1 MNVQTVD
8 TPEKL
13 GALCNRVRT
22 QQRVGLDTEFHGERT
37 YVPRLMLMQLA
48 FEDGTAIIDPLAVPQ
63 LEPLVHALQSPL
75 VVGHALQSDLKIF
88 ADRFGAMP
96 ARVFDTQIAAAFL
109 GYGMQVSLSD
119 LVNDLCDV
127 RLAKS
132 QTVSDW
138 SARPLSGKQIEYLVD
153 DVAHL
158 LDMHEKLV
166 ERLRSAGRLEWVLEE
181 CAALGDIERY
191 RMDERRAV
199 LRLPGAARMS
209 RRELGVLMELVRW
222 RDAAARRR
230 DVPVKYILA
239 DDILA
244 GLATLRPKRAEDLA
258 QLRRLEAG
266 ARRSLGEEIL
276 AAVQRGERLNEDDLP
291 EKPLRPFRNNRDNL
305 VSLLNVAVGEVA
317 RANDLPASL
326 LVPRAALERV
336 AREAPSDRD
345 ALARMLDV
353 SPWRTALVV
362 EPLWRLVSGSD
373 ALRIEGYLQ
382 GDPEVKI
389 KP

>member
-1 MNVQTVD
+1 MIDAPDQL
-8 TPEKL
+8 E
-13 GALCNRVRT
+13 ALCNRVRA
-22 QQRVGLDTEFHGERT
+22 QERVGLDTEFHGERT
-37 YVPRLMLMQLA
+37 YAPRLMLMQLA
-48 FEDGTAIIDPLAVPQ
+48 FEDGAAIIDPLAVPR
-63 LEPLVHALQSPL
+63 LEPLVRALCEPL

-88 ADRFGAMP
+88 ADRFDAVP
-96 ARVFDTQIAAAFL
+96 SRVFDTQIAAAFL

-119 LVNDLCDV
+119 LVNDLCHV

-138 SARPLSGKQIEYLVD
+138 SARPLSAKQIDYLVD

-158 LDMHEKLV
+158 LDMHKMLV
-166 ERLRSAGRLEWVLEE
+166 ERLQSAGRLEWVLEE
-181 CAALGDIERY
+181 CAALADVARY
-191 RMDERRAV
+191 SMDKRRAV
-199 LRLPGAARMS
+199 LRIPGATRMS
-209 RRELGVLMELVRW
+209 RRELGILTELVGW

-244 GLATLRPKRAEDLA
+244 GLATLRPKRFDDLA
-258 QLRRLEAG
+258 QLRRLESG
-266 ARRSLGEEIL
+266 ARRSLGDEIL
-276 AAVQRGERLNEDDLP
+276 AAVARGEALDEDALP
-291 EKPLRPFRNNRDNL
+291 ERPSRPLRNNRENL
-305 VSLLNVAVGEVA
+305 VSMLNVAVGEVA

-336 AREAPSDRD
+336 AREAPSDRE
-345 ALARMLDV
+345 ALTRMLEV
-353 SPWRTALVV
+353 SAWRAALVV

-382 GDPEVKI
+382 GDPKVRIE
-389 KP
+389 P